1 MVERLH
7 MELKKKTKS
16 NDSLLLNYI
25 PIKYQCC
32 ELWTIRSS
40 LEYKLPLV
48 VFCYS
53 NLEEENNS

>member
-7 MELKKKTKS
+7 MELKKNKN
-16 NDSLLLNYI
+16 NDSLVLNYI
-25 PIKYQCC
+25 PIKHQCC
-32 ELWTIRSS
+32 ELWTIRS